1 MLKKTAL
8 AAMLSVTLLV
18 SGCAVQQERGGKEEV
33 VQQSYDD
40 FIKNPPK
47 FVAPETKIKEVNEL
61 FTAVVKMSELQ
72 YKSLL
77 ELDNVTRNNMA
88 GYSVYVTTKR
98 MEADAYKEWQEKNN
112 PKPADEAKDQEDK
125 PAEGGLN
132 NFFGHI
138 KASLER
144 SQVARER
151 LAAEREA
158 FQASLKDKSAS
169 ERNRMLRERQKFEE
183 ELKAAKNDLQV
194 RIKRAQEAKLNAEV
208 VRLNEDLDRIQTV
221 EDWKK
226 FKRER
231 AERTKFI
238 NGRLALYLKKLTAQD
253 KKSFGEYVKAR
264 DRITQQVKAR
274 QDELGVIV
282 DAVIDISRG
291 NKLHGLNKWE
301 KIELGLD
308 VTNVLGTYAWASRA
322 SSWFDVFDAQL
333 QNAQT
338 DQGR

>member
-1 MLKKTAL
+1 MMKKFTLTIL
-8 AAMLSVTLLV
+8 AA
-18 SGCAVQQERGGKEEV
+18 AVRKLEQER
-33 VQQSYDD
+33 
-40 FIKNPPK
+40 
-47 FVAPETKIKEVNEL
+47 
-61 FTAVVKMSELQ
+61 
-72 YKSLL
+72 
-77 ELDNVTRNNMA
+77 
-88 GYSVYVTTKR
+88 
-98 MEADAYKEWQEKNN
+98 
-112 PKPADEAKDQEDK
+112 
-125 PAEGGLN
+125 
-132 NFFGHI
+132 
-138 KASLER
+138 
-144 SQVARER
+144 
-151 LAAEREA
+151 
-158 FQASLKDKSAS
+158 
-169 ERNRMLRERQKFEE
+169 
-183 ELKAAKNDLQV
+183 KAALEKAKAA

-238 NGRLALYLKKLTAQD
+238 NGRLAPYLKKLTAQD

-282 DAVIDISRG
+282 DAVIDISHG

-322 SSWFDVFDAQL
+322 ISSKTPRPIKAD
-333 QNAQT
+333 NHNY
-338 DQGR
+338 RIPS

>member
-1 MLKKTAL
+1 MFKKTAL
-8 AAMLSVTLLV
+8 AVVLSVTMLV

-33 VQQSYDD
+33 VQQTYDD
-40 FIKNPPK
+40 FIKNPPE
-47 FVAPETKIKEVNEL
+47 FVVPQTKIKEVNDL
-61 FTAVVKMSELQ
+61 FTAIVKMSELQ
-72 YKSLL
+72 YQSLL
-77 ELDNVTRNNMA
+77 ELDSVTRNNMA

-112 PKPADEAKDQEDK
+112 PKPADEVKDQEDK
-125 PAEGGLN
+125 PAKAGLSG
-132 NFFGHI
+132 FFGQI
-138 KASLER
+138 KANFER

-151 LAAEREA
+151 MTAERDA
-158 FQASLKDKSAS
+158 FQESLKGKSAA
-169 ERNRMLRERQKFEE
+169 ERNRMLLERQKLEE
-183 ELKAAKNDLQV
+183 ELRTAKNDLTV
-194 RIKRAQEAKLNAEV
+194 RIKRAREAKLDTEV
-208 VRLNEDLDRIQTV
+208 ARLTEDLNRIQTV

-231 AERTKFI
+231 AERTKFV
-238 NGRLALYLKKLTAQD
+238 NGRLAPYLKKLTSQD
-253 KKSFGEYVKAR
+253 KKSFTEYVKAR

-274 QDELGVIV
+274 QDELGNIV

-301 KIELGLD
+301 KVELGLN
-308 VTNVLGTYAWASRA
+308 VTNVLCTYAWASRA
-322 SSWFDVFDAQL
+322 SAWFDVFDAQL

>member
-1 MLKKTAL
+1 MFKKTAL
-8 AAMLSVTLLV
+8 AAMLSIALLV

-47 FVAPETKIKEVNEL
+47 FVAPQTKIKEVNDL

-77 ELDNVTRNNMA
+77 ELDSVTRNNMA

-98 MEADAYKEWQEKNN
+98 MEADAYKEWEEKNN
-112 PKPADEAKDQEDK
+112 PKPAKGEK
-125 PAEGGLN
+125 AEEKSEENALN
-132 NFFGHI
+132 GFFGQI
-138 KASLER
+138 KANLER
-144 SQVARER
+144 AQAGRER
-151 LAAEREA
+151 MAAERET
-158 FQASLKDKSAS
+158 FQASLKGKSAT
-169 ERNRMLRERQKFEE
+169 ERNRMLVERQKLEE
-183 ELKAAKNDLQV
+183 ELKVAKNDLEV

-226 FKRER
+226 FKIER
-231 AERTKFI
+231 AERTKFV
-238 NGRLALYLKKLTAQD
+238 NSRLAPYMKKLTAQD

-274 QDELGVIV
+274 QDELGNIV
-282 DAVIDISRG
+282 DAIIDISRG

-301 KIELGLD
+301 KIDLGLD
-308 VTNVLGTYAWASRA
+308 VTIVLGTYAWASRA